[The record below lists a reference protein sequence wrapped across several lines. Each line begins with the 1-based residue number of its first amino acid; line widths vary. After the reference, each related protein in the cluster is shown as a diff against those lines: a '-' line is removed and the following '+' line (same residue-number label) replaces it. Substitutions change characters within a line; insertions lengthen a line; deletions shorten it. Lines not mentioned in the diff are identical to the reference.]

1 MYHICFYKRYKIAS
15 SPIKVAARVATI
27 ALASGK
33 HKDGAGRI
41 LGIRDISFVLDILS
55 IFQLIL
61 YFIQKALMVWNNQD
75 RKEGLMSNGVK
86 TLRAF
91 SSRIHIFSP
100 ILD

>member
-27 ALASGK
+27 ALAS
-33 HKDGAGRI
+33 GRI

-91 SSRIHIFSP
+91 SSRSHMFSP

>member
-1 MYHICFYKRYKIAS
+1 MPYFFYERCNIAS

-27 ALASGK
+27 ALAS
-33 HKDGAGRI
+33 GRI

-91 SSRIHIFSP
+91 SSRSHMFSP

>member
-1 MYHICFYKRYKIAS
+1 MPYFFYERCNIAS

-27 ALASGK
+27 ALAS
-33 HKDGAGRI
+33 GRI

-75 RKEGLMSNGVK
+75 RKEGLMSNGVN

-91 SSRIHIFSP
+91 SSRSHMFSR
-100 ILD
+100 ILH